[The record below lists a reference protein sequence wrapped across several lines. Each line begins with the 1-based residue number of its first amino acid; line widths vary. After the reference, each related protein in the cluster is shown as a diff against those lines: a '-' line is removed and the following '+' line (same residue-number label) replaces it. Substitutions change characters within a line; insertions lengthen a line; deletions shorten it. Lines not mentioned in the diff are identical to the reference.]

1 MKSICRNTQ
10 IRMGRNTQRRKDGI
24 MEYWNNGRMGTAN
37 RMEEWKAGNG
47 EAEGNNGILE
57 EWNGEKTE

>member
-10 IRMGRNTQRRKDGI
+10 IGMGRNTQRRKDGRKDGI

-37 RMEEWKAGNG
+37 RMEEWND
-47 EAEGNNGILE
+47 GILE
-57 EWNGEKTE
+57 